1 MPKFWKIIGSLFL
14 VWGFLLFSLNYS
26 YATDG
31 NPHDAG
37 QTSVEAGL
45 DSESSTPASGSTIET
60 NPNALLP
67 FAQNA
72 NYPGFRVAD
81 DVKGAQGVVSSIGG
95 LFNTAKQLLA
105 PIMVFLIVGF
115 GIRMI
120 IAGGNEEEFSK
131 ATKHFFYLLVGTAFV
146 IFSKE
151 LSDIFTLYGTTV
163 ETGGTA
169 ADPTTFIGEAGIS
182 ASAGRITNYFD
193 IVITFVRYIFG
204 GIALFYVIKSGS
216 AILFNADEEAVTQQ
230 KEVFTYG
237 FAGFILIIVSEA
249 LVRVV
254 FGLPNPLTEGSI
266 PVDTAFTP
274 GINVGGGLS
283 LLGNVTNLLLG
294 IMGGLFLFTLVVG
307 GVMYSLSAGNEE
319 RGQKATKLI
328 IGSVLGLVIAF
339 SSYTLVTEFSRGQEV
354 ATEVIEGTS

>member
-14 VWGFLLFSLNYS
+14 VWGFLLFSVNYG
-26 YATDG
+26 YAGEVSPGAFPGSGTS
-31 NPHDAG
+31 
-37 QTSVEAGL
+37 TSV
-45 DSESSTPASGSTIET
+45 PGSTIDT

-151 LSDIFTLYGTTV
+151 ISSIFTLYS
-163 ETGGTA
+163 GGEQA
-169 ADPTTFIGEAGIS
+169 ETFISSEGAIS
-182 ASAGRITNYFD
+182 RSAGGIVGYFD

-204 GIALFYVIKSGS
+204 GIALFYVVKSGS

-254 FGLPNPLTEGSI
+254 FGLPNPLSTGSAAI
-266 PVDTAFTP
+266 DTAFTP

-339 SSYTLVTEFSRGQEV
+339 SSYTLVAEFSRGQEV
-354 ATEVIEGTS
+354 PSEVIEGSS